1 MKMRKILGLFL
12 KPLSKI
18 LRKILGFWF
27 LFCVIFGNVS
37 FGVDY
42 TDYSLPSTIT
52 LRTNEQRQDATIS
65 VKGNGEAYSFSANT
79 VQIIGA
85 SGATYELKA
94 DNSVTTF
101 YLRGGFTLNNQ
112 ARFALTGYHTLAF
125 ESGGI
130 SVGANSQLSYISST
144 QNISAG
150 GTEYGGN
157 PKVRFGR
164 GTSLSL
170 GTNASATF
178 SDTSIFIHDGGV
190 NLSQGANLKIE
201 ATKSIRFQESL
212 ANNGGTITLTGNTY
226 NIGGKRGNIPN
237 DRTTIANFQS
247 TNGTIIVNGNFYN
260 GGQADNAV
268 DITGNAGGFNA
279 FDPAFG
285 GGGNLNIYGGSMT
298 INGSLISTKGGDG
311 VWGGDII
318 NPQNSSIGIYGGT
331 LSTTGGV
338 QNLVGSTITIGADS
352 GGKLGQIIGNVS
364 NNGTFIIDASGASDG
379 NHTFIT
385 GTLTGQAILRNG
397 NTEFA
402 TSNLSADKK
411 SLQVTLDTK
420 KIASFTHTLNPNQ
433 SATLNALGSRIYT
446 TNGASSTSL
455 TQLAQN
461 LNYGVFS
468 AFVSSPFAF
477 ISYLKSS
484 LDSTSQTITNNPKS
498 TNKSNALSINL
509 IGSGLSLGTSTD
521 GVKSAFGGSGGVK
534 ISFAKDLILASL
546 SRTRTLP
553 ATLALNAGY
562 TYTTLKTSSQSSML
576 NQDISLNAQTAG
588 IEAILLL
595 GFADKRFG
603 FSTNLG
609 GFMSFLEAHRTLDSS
624 LISAKSPLKSSFA
637 LYQVA
642 LDSIF
647 SYDFASFVS
656 ANSGLNVLAPY
667 IGLHQSINILPSFA
681 ESSDEVAPSQMKL
694 KSNDYTAYHLGLIA
708 GVKYSFLFSRFASS
722 QSLRLNAKMQY
733 EYVAYHSQKSLD
745 FAYIASQSTQN
756 NQSTQIPQSAQ
767 NLSFGMP
774 LAHKLNANLG
784 VEKDFANG
792 LNLGLN
798 ITFDTLFASQY
809 TNSSPE
815 TLNQQYYFYGAN
827 ATLGYR
833 F

>member
-1 MKMRKILGLFL
+1 MRKILGLFL

-18 LRKILGFWF
+18 LRKILGFLF
-27 LFCVIFGNVS
+27 LFCVILGNVS

-52 LRTNEQRQDATIS
+52 LNGGQRQDTITS
-65 VKGNGEAYSFSANT
+65 SKGNGQATTIGYNRNPHLTINGVASSQYALR
-79 VQIIGA
+79 VQD
-85 SGATYELKA
+85 ST
-94 DNSVTTF
+94 TTF
-101 YLRGGFTLNNQ
+101 FSSGISVSSGIEATFTSI
-112 ARFALTGYHTLAF
+112 HTLAIQ
-125 ESGGI
+125 SGSV
-130 SVGANSQLSYISST
+130 SVGNGASFRVVSSGNT
-144 QNISAG
+144 INAQGS
-150 GTEYGGN
+150 EYGGES
-157 PKVRFGR
+157 KVRFSR
-164 GTSLSL
+164 GSSLQL
-170 GTNASATF
+170 AQNATADF
-178 SDTSIFIHDGGV
+178 SNANFFIHDGSV
-190 NLSQGANLKIE
+190 NLVQNANLKISV
-201 ATKSIRFQESL
+201 AKAIRFQNEFVS
-212 ANNGGTITLTGNTY
+212 NGGIATLNGSVYNVGGAIGIQNTTSTFTIN
-226 NIGGKRGNIPN
+226 GG
-237 DRTTIANFQS
+237 S
-247 TNGTIIVNGNFYN
+247 VSVSGNFYN
-260 GGQADNAV
+260 GAESKDMSVDN
-268 DITGNAGGFNA
+268 TGSVAGGFNT
-279 FDPAFG
+279 FDSAFG
-285 GGGNLNIYGGSMT
+285 GGGNLIITNGGTMSVT
-298 INGSLISTKGGDG
+298 GTLISQQGGTSINGGGIYDPKNSTIS
-311 VWGGDII
+311 
-318 NPQNSSIGIYGGT
+318 IYGGT
-331 LSTTGGV
+331 LTATGGV
-338 QNLVGSTITIGADS
+338 QNRTGSTITISTDS
-352 GGKLGQIIGNVS
+352 SGKLGQIIGNVTNS
-364 NNGTFIIDASGASDG
+364 GAFIIDASGASDG

-385 GTLTGQAILRNG
+385 GTLSGSAPTLRNG

-402 TSNLSADKK
+402 SSNINGNNLA
-411 SLQVTLDTK
+411 VTLDTA
-420 KIASFTHTLNPNQ
+420 KITSFTHALSPNQ

-455 TQLAQN
+455 AQLTQN

-484 LDSTSQTITNNPKS
+484 LDSTSQTITNSPKS
-498 TNKSNALSINL
+498 TDKSNALSINL
-509 IGSGLSLGTSTD
+509 IGSGLSLDTSTD
-521 GVKSAFGGSGGVK
+521 GAKSAFGGSGGVK

-576 NQDISLNAQTAG
+576 NQDISLSAQTAG

-595 GFADKRFG
+595 RFADKRFG

-624 LISAKSPLKSSFA
+624 LISTKSPLKSSFA

-681 ESSDEVAPSQMKL
+681 ESSDEVTPSQMKL

-708 GVKYSFLFSRFASS
+708 GVKYSFLLSRFASN

-745 FAYIASQSTQN
+745 FAYIASQSAQN
-756 NQSTQIPQSAQ
+756 NQSSQSPQSAQ
-767 NLSFGMP
+767 NLSFGVP
-774 LAHKLNANLG
+774 LTHKLNANLG
-784 VEKDFANG
+784 IEKDFANG

-798 ITFDTLFASQY
+798 ITFDTLFSSQN

-815 TLNQQYYFYGAN
+815 TLNQKYYFYGAN